1 MSEFLKGL
9 NPLRHFKDE
18 EFTCKCGCEVNG
30 ISKALVFM
38 LDNARELAKI
48 PFKIN
53 SGFRC
58 VKHNKKVGGVKDSS
72 HVKGLAV
79 DIACDDEKQRF
90 IMLSALL
97 KIGFKRILIYD
108 TFIHVD
114 IDLEKFNPIL
124 QIKK

>member
-1 MSEFLKGL
+1 MSEVLKGL
-9 NPLRHFKDE
+9 NPLRHFKYE
-18 EFTCKCGCEVNG
+18 EFTCKCGCEVNA
-30 ISKALVFM
+30 ISKPLVLM
-38 LDNARELAKI
+38 LDDARELAKI

-90 IMLSALL
+90 IMVSALL